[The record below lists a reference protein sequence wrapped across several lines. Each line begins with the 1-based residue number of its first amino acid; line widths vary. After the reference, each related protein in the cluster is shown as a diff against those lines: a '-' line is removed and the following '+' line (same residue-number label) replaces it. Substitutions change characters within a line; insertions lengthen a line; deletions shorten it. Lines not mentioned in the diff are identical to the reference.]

1 MIKDVRIN
9 RNNVLK
15 MNEEIR
21 KLEEKY
27 AEEYEDYWEYEEPQ
41 SAVIL
46 AFEEAKAR
54 IEEKRRQEALANSDV
69 DTKNTQEAQSTIK
82 EKSSLPPKKVGED
95 KPSSIEQ
102 VKRKPSAKR
111 KRKRIKTKFKTMA
124 GIMIAAA
131 VVSTGVGAAV
141 GRSSKGQEVDN
152 TVTTDVNTSDDEYS
166 VDNTIYAST
175 TDLNDLN
182 LVIVND
188 GVNDYFLDSFTSDLT
203 FKGVEFQV
211 ADGSDSLTGVNG
223 SEVFIGLLP
232 YNNPGMTKVI
242 AQYEDKDNQS
252 DVMAVALRS
261 SLVRNGLSNEK
272 IQCGVKHYDASGNET
287 LAESPLEHK
296 VTYSSN
302 RFVSVAVDAST
313 DADKFTDCFIEGMLR
328 YKNYVENSS
337 NFDLLTRVKGGDTLE
352 SIAAAHN
359 TDVETLMNFN
369 RLKDDRIE
377 YNTMLRFPSGSNIL
391 YDRELVIDDVN
402 TKGKTH

>member
-27 AEEYEDYWEYEEPQ
+27 AEEYEDDWEYEEPQ

-69 DTKNTQEAQSTIK
+69 DTKNTQEAQSTTK

-102 VKRKPSAKR
+102 VKRKPAVKR
-111 KRKRIKTKFKTMA
+111 KRKKVKTKFKTMA

-131 VVSTGVGAAV
+131 VVSTGVGVAV
-141 GRSSKGQEVDN
+141 GRSSRDDN
-152 TVTTDVNTSDDEYS
+152 TVTTDDTYV
-166 VDNTIYAST
+166 VDNTIYANT
-175 TDLNDLN
+175 TDLNDFN

-188 GVNDYFLDSFTSDLT
+188 GVNDYFLDSFTSNLT
-203 FKGVEFQV
+203 SKGIEFQV
-211 ADGSDSLTGVNG
+211 ANGSDSLTGVNG

-232 YNNPGMTKVI
+232 YDNPGMTRVI
-242 AQYEDKDNQS
+242 AQYEEKDNQS
-252 DVMAVALRS
+252 DVMAVALRN
-261 SLVRNGLSNEK
+261 SLLKNDLTSDT
-272 IQCGVKHYDASGNET
+272 IQCGVWRYDESAEKH
-287 LAESPLEHK
+287 LVESPLEHK

-302 RFVSVAVDAST
+302 RFVSVEVNDSVDVN
-313 DADKFTDCFIEGMLR
+313 KFTSSFVEGMLR

-337 NFDLLTRVKGGDTLE
+337 DFDLFTRVKGGDTLE
-352 SIAAAHN
+352 AIASAHN
-359 TDVETLMNFN
+359 TSSATLANINGLPSPDNVGYNTTLM
-369 RLKDDRIE
+369 
-377 YNTMLRFPSGSNIL
+377 FPASSDIL
-391 YDRELVIDDVN
+391 YNRELIIDSVN

>member
-69 DTKNTQEAQSTIK
+69 DTKNTQEAQSTTK

-102 VKRKPSAKR
+102 VKRKPSARR

-131 VVSTGVGAAV
+131 VVSTGVGVAV
-141 GRSSKGQEVDN
+141 ARSSRDDN
-152 TVTTDVNTSDDEYS
+152 TVTTDDTYV
-166 VDNTIYAST
+166 VDNTIYANT
-175 TDLNDLN
+175 TDLNDFN

-188 GVNDYFLDSFTSDLT
+188 GVNDYFLDSFTSNLT
-203 FKGVEFQV
+203 SKGIEFQV
-211 ADGSDSLTGVNG
+211 ANGSDSLTGVNG

-232 YNNPGMTKVI
+232 YDNPGMTRVI
-242 AQYEDKDNQS
+242 AQYEEKDNQS
-252 DVMAVALRS
+252 DVMAVALRN
-261 SLVRNGLSNEK
+261 SLLKNDLTSDT
-272 IQCGVKHYDASGNET
+272 IQCGVWRYDESAEKH
-287 LAESPLEHK
+287 LVESPLEHK

-302 RFVSVAVDAST
+302 RFVSVEVNDSVDVN
-313 DADKFTDCFIEGMLR
+313 KFTSSFVEGMLR

-337 NFDLLTRVKGGDTLE
+337 DFDLFTRVKGGDTLE
-352 SIAAAHN
+352 AIASAHN
-359 TDVETLMNFN
+359 TSSATLANINGLPSPDNVGYNTTLM
-369 RLKDDRIE
+369 
-377 YNTMLRFPSGSNIL
+377 FPASSDIL
-391 YDRELVIDDVN
+391 YNRELVIDDVN

>member
-69 DTKNTQEAQSTIK
+69 DTKNTQEAQSTTK

-131 VVSTGVGAAV
+131 VVSTGVGVAV
-141 GRSSKGQEVDN
+141 ARSSRDDN
-152 TVTTDVNTSDDEYS
+152 TVTTDDTYV
-166 VDNTIYAST
+166 VDNTIYANT
-175 TDLNDLN
+175 TDLNDFN

-188 GVNDYFLDSFTSDLT
+188 GVNDYFLDSFTSNLT
-203 FKGVEFQV
+203 SKGIEFQV
-211 ADGSDSLTGVNG
+211 ANGSDSLTGVNG

-232 YNNPGMTKVI
+232 YDNPGMTRVI
-242 AQYEDKDNQS
+242 AQYEEKDNQS
-252 DVMAVALRS
+252 DVMAVALRN
-261 SLVRNGLSNEK
+261 SLLKNDLTSDT
-272 IQCGVKHYDASGNET
+272 IQCGVWRYDESAEKH
-287 LAESPLEHK
+287 LVESPLEHK

-302 RFVSVAVDAST
+302 RFVSVEVNDSVDVN
-313 DADKFTDCFIEGMLR
+313 KFTSSFVEGMLR

-337 NFDLLTRVKGGDTLE
+337 DFDLFTRVKGGDTLE
-352 SIAAAHN
+352 AIASAHN
-359 TDVETLMNFN
+359 TSSATLANINGLPSPDNVGYNTTLM
-369 RLKDDRIE
+369 
-377 YNTMLRFPSGSNIL
+377 FPASSDIL
-391 YDRELVIDDVN
+391 YNRELVIDDVN

>member
-46 AFEEAKAR
+46 AFEESKAR
-54 IEEKRRQEALANSDV
+54 IEEKRRQETLASSDV

-82 EKSSLPPKKVGED
+82 EKSSLPPKKVVED

-111 KRKRIKTKFKTMA
+111 KRKRIKTKFKTMT
-124 GIMIAAA
+124 GIIIAAA
-131 VVSTGVGAAV
+131 VVSTGVGVAV
-141 GRSSKGQEVDN
+141 GRSSRDDN
-152 TVTTDVNTSDDEYS
+152 TATTDDTYV
-166 VDNTIYAST
+166 VDNTIYANT
-175 TDLNDLN
+175 TDLNDFN

-188 GVNDYFLDSFTSDLT
+188 GVNDYFLDSFTSNLT
-203 FKGVEFQV
+203 SKGIEFQV
-211 ADGSDSLTGVNG
+211 ANGSDSLTGVNG

-232 YNNPGMTKVI
+232 YDNPGMTRVI
-242 AQYEDKDNQS
+242 AQYEEKDNQS
-252 DVMAVALRS
+252 DVMAVALRN
-261 SLVRNGLSNEK
+261 SLLKNDLTSDT
-272 IQCGVKHYDASGNET
+272 IQCGVWRYDESAEKH
-287 LAESPLEHK
+287 LVESPLEHK

-302 RFVSVAVDAST
+302 RFVSVEVNDSVDVN
-313 DADKFTDCFIEGMLR
+313 KFTSSFVEGMLR

-337 NFDLLTRVKGGDTLE
+337 DFDLFTRVKGGDTLE
-352 SIAAAHN
+352 AIASAHN
-359 TDVETLMNFN
+359 TSSATLANINGLPSPDNVGYNTTLM
-369 RLKDDRIE
+369 
-377 YNTMLRFPSGSNIL
+377 FPASSDIL
-391 YDRELVIDDVN
+391 YNRELVIDDVN